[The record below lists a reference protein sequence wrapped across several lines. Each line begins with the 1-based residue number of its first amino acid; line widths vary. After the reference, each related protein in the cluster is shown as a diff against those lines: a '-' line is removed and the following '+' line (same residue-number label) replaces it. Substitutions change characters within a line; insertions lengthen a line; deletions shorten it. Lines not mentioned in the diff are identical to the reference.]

1 MKKSG
6 KNCYY
11 IFSDGDVFEGEFKD
25 DVFYFGK
32 YVSKDKTMKYEGF
45 FNSDSQKH
53 GKGKLFLAGVA

>member
-11 IFSDGDVFEGEFKD
+11 RFKDGDVFEGEFKD

-32 YVSKDKTMKYEGF
+32 YVSKDKDMQY
-45 FNSDSQKH
+45 
-53 GKGKLFLAGVA
+53 